1 MARQYSAFFHGY
13 KNGNFRIE
21 NCDVFLNF
29 AQNPF
34 FLFLLKP
41 QILGTH
47 DLCLRKIIGKSM
59 PLLTPVLLHKSGVYG
74 AVNYTDMLAS

>member
-1 MARQYSAFFHGY
+1 MYMQSAHKVNMARHYSAIFHGY

-41 QILGTH
+41 QILSTH
-47 DLCLRKIIGKSM
+47 DLCLRKIIRKKYAS
-59 PLLTPVLLHKSGVYG
+59 
-74 AVNYTDMLAS
+74 VNPSFTS